1 MYIENNPLRLIKI
14 DDFYGE
20 ILKVL
25 EIKVNDV
32 RGAYI
37 GESFI
42 LTTSDKSYEQVF
54 KKIGEVLSDAED
66 KEEWIEEIKN
76 YCIKN
81 IEDYVECVY
90 EQEYYDILGVDGCM
104 VNESEN
110 VMETIVFA
118 FNEGR
123 LSDEELSDWQGLID
137 KTVKQHVMEY
147 VADEVVNKVKK
158 LKADGYDI
166 SELIDSLDKLK
177 Q

>member
-14 DDFYGE
+14 DDFYGKA
-20 ILKVL
+20 LKEL
-25 EIKVNDV
+25 EIKINDV

-54 KKIGEVLSDAED
+54 EIIGEVLSDAED

-76 YCIKN
+76 YSIKN
-81 IEDYVECVY
+81 IENYVDCMY
-90 EQEYYDILGVDGCM
+90 EQEYYDILGINGCM
-104 VNESEN
+104 ADESEN

-123 LSDEELSDWQGLID
+123 LSDEKLSDWQGLID
-137 KTVKQHVMEY
+137 KTVKQHIMEY
-147 VADEVVNKVKK
+147 VASEVGNKVRE
-158 LKADGYDI
+158 LKSNGYDI
-166 SELIDSLDKLK
+166 SELIASLNKII
-177 Q
+177 

>member
-1 MYIENNPLRLIKI
+1 MYIENNPLKFVRI
-14 DDFYGE
+14 DDFRDE
-20 ILKVL
+20 DIEKMKKRN
-25 EIKVNDV
+25 IK
-32 RGAYI
+32 GAYF
-37 GESFI
+37 GESHV
-42 LTTSDKSYEQVF
+42 LTTSDESYEQVF
-54 KKIGEVLSDAED
+54 DMLRDFTDGD
-66 KEEWIEEIKN
+66 EEWIKDIKSH
-76 YCIKN
+76 CIKN

-104 VNESEN
+104 ANESEN

-118 FNEGR
+118 FNEGK

-147 VADEVVNKVKK
+147 VADEVANKVKK

>member
-14 DDFYGE
+14 DDFYGKV
-20 ILKVL
+20 LKEL
-25 EIKVNDV
+25 EIKINDI

-54 KKIGEVLSDAED
+54 EKIGEVLSDIED

-76 YCIKN
+76 YSIKN
-81 IEDYVECVY
+81 IENYVDCMY
-90 EQEYYDILGVDGCM
+90 EQEYYDILGVSGCM
-104 VNESEN
+104 ADESEN
-110 VMETIVFA
+110 VMETIVFS

-147 VADEVVNKVKK
+147 VASEVENKVRE
-158 LKADGYDI
+158 LKSNGYDI
-166 SELIDSLDKLK
+166 SELIASLNKII
-177 Q
+177 

>member
-1 MYIENNPLRLIKI
+1 MHIENNPLRLIKI

-20 ILKVL
+20 ALKEL

-66 KEEWIEEIKN
+66 KEEWIKDIKSH
-76 YCIKN
+76 CIKN

-90 EQEYYDILGVDGCM
+90 EQEYYDILGVDGGM
-104 VNESEN
+104 ANESEN
-110 VMETIVFA
+110 VMEAIVLA

-147 VADEVVNKVKK
+147 VADEVANKVKK
-158 LKADGYDI
+158 LKADGYDT